1 MMSLLILST
10 ESYSGTI
17 KNNQYCFSRPEAEKF
32 YSCLKE
38 KRSLEEEVAVLSL
51 TPPVEEKTFFD
62 TDYGKAA
69 LIAIGFV
76 TGYALRSS
84 TH

>member
-10 ESYSGTI
+10 ASLAGTI

-38 KRSLEEEVAVLSL
+38 KRSLEEQVEILSL
-51 TPPVEEKTFFD
+51 TPMPEEKTFFD

-69 LIAIGFV
+69 LIAIGFI

>member
-1 MMSLLILST
+1 MLSTMSLA
-10 ESYSGTI
+10 GTI

-32 YSCLKE
+32 YSCVKE
-38 KRSLEEEVAVLSL
+38 KRSLEEEIAVLSL
-51 TPPVEEKTFFD
+51 TPVVEEKTFFD

-69 LIAIGFV
+69 LIAIVFV